1 MKEVKKEIKKVNFI
15 VDTLN
20 TEVSV
25 KDRIKEAKTFIMG
38 LENSTQVGVA
48 LKYLAKFV
56 ETFIGSDGDKEVKAK
71 LAEDTQKFIKDNPN
85 FTVAK
90 YQSVHTFYDYSVCM
104 HPEYDALK
112 EIADKVKARMSEI
125 EKNELQPLA
134 KAVESNNNKMFSDGD
149 FSLDVPT
156 KNIIVE
162 YYHTF
167 KTEVGGEEIVTINPP
182 KKVTTMGLKYYIK

>member
-1 MKEVKKEIKKVNFI
+1 MKQVVKEQKKVNFI

-71 LAEDTQKFIKDNPN
+71 LAEDTQKFIKENPN
-85 FTVAK
+85 FKLIVNA
-90 YQSVHTFYDYSVCM
+90 V
-104 HPEYDALK
+104 PK
-112 EIADKVKARMSEI
+112 EIKGDKFVKSIIWENSQTKEVSEI
-125 EKNELQPLA
+125 QTP
-134 KAVESNNNKMFSDGD
+134 AVFVEIG
-149 FSLDVPT
+149 LIPT
-156 KNIIVE
+156 TYFAKNILNLNE
-162 YYHTF
+162 
-167 KTEVGGEEIVTINPP
+167 N
-182 KKVTTMGLKYYIK
+182 